1 MRTTGFDKNI
11 DEVTF
16 TELRSL
22 DCSYGFG
29 KDWKTE
35 KIPEIKE
42 VFSILP
48 HNKDIFIEVKTRE
61 IIVPYLLQEIESQKV
76 ALDQITV
83 ISFYPEVI
91 RRIKEHN
98 IHIKCN
104 LLVAFDYENI
114 KTSKIEEIIQSIGA
128 DGLGAQNHKRFNNEL
143 IKMLR
148 NFNKSVHVW
157 TVNSKDDAEYYFKKG
172 VDSIT
177 TNRPYFLR
185 NHLKKMK

>member
-35 KIPEIKE
+35 KIPEIKD

-76 ALDQITV
+76 ALSNMRLI
-83 ISFYPEVI
+83 ISLPI
-91 RRIKEHN
+91 CLSWK
-98 IHIKCN
+98 
-104 LLVAFDYENI
+104 
-114 KTSKIEEIIQSIGA
+114 
-128 DGLGAQNHKRFNNEL
+128 
-143 IKMLR
+143 
-148 NFNKSVHVW
+148 
-157 TVNSKDDAEYYFKKG
+157 
-172 VDSIT
+172 
-177 TNRPYFLR
+177 
-185 NHLKKMK
+185 